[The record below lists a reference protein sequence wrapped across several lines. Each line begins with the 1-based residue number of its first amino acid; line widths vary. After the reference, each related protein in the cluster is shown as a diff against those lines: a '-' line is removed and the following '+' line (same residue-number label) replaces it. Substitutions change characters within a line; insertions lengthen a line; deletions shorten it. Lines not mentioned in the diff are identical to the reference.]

1 MSELATETI
10 YESTNDKVAL
20 TSVIDL
26 VKLSDQYRQSAVL
39 HYAVTEKLFDLTQ
52 KSCTSAKVAKN
63 FGMVEGKVSI
73 LLNALVALGL
83 LRKDGNEF
91 LNTELTTRYLTST
104 SSDYIGAIVEH
115 QHLQWDNWPRLGE
128 ILRSEK
134 PLNFQQESR
143 FMRDERAR
151 DAFNDA
157 MVRLSQPMRD
167 VVSGLSVFANANTSI
182 DLAGGHGTYIAE
194 ALHRHPQ
201 LTGQIWDLP
210 TTRDAAQKTIEAY
223 GLNGRLEFC
232 EKNLLDAL
240 NFEKA
245 AADVVMLNDCLHYF
259 DETEA
264 LAVIRYASCLVKPGG
279 ALLILTMTMDEN
291 LVTPPLSADFSL
303 HMMVNTN
310 HGELHPTQWIAR
322 AVHGNGLPISELS
335 IGRYTLLI
343 GQRPASEV

>member
-1 MSELATETI
+1 MIELATETI
-10 YESTNDKVAL
+10 YESTNDKVTL
-20 TSVIDL
+20 TSVVDL

-39 HYAVTEKLFDLTQ
+39 HYAVAEKLFDLTQ
-52 KSCTSAKVAKN
+52 ESCTSAKIAKN
-63 FGMVEGKVSI
+63 FNMVESKVFI

-104 SSDYIGAIVEH
+104 SSDYIGAIIEH
-115 QHLQWDNWPRLGE
+115 QHLQWDNWPRIGE

-134 PLNFQQESR
+134 PLDFQQESR
-143 FMRDERAR
+143 FKHDERAR

-167 VVSGLSVFANANTSI
+167 VVCSLSVFTSANTSI
-182 DLAGGHGTYIAE
+182 DLAGGHGTYLAE
-194 ALHRHPQ
+194 ALRRHPQ
-201 LTGQIWDLP
+201 LKGQIWDLP
-210 TTRDAAQKTIEAY
+210 TTRKAAQKTIEAY
-223 GLNGRLEFC
+223 GLSGRLEFC
-232 EKNLLDAL
+232 EKNLLDSL
-240 NFEKA
+240 NFEGVT
-245 AADVVMLNDCLHYF
+245 ADIVMLNDCLHYF

-264 LAVIRYASCLVKPGG
+264 LKVIRHASSLVNPGG
-279 ALLILTMTMDEN
+279 SFLILTMTMDEN
-291 LVTPPLSADFSL
+291 RVTPALSADFSL

-322 AVHGNGLPISELS
+322 AVHENGLSVSEHL